1 MFLQLISN
9 LHASQVMDIRNRY
22 NMPHISENCCFL
34 PLFLL
39 YPCMMIWKHLLRP
52 SVQTGQ
58 LMTYIFVC
66 VNNLHEF
73 CKVSSVEF
81 SRNQNVPFFQ
91 SCPYE
96 KSYMA
101 VYLLKEY
108 FSHITLAQMYSKKL
122 WSFSCLYLIGLCWWG
137 ILGVISEQNQ
147 KKNSEKKKLTVK
159 PFF

>member
-147 KKNSEKKKLTVK
+147 KKNSGKKKLTVK